1 MQLHLSRVHKLG
13 TSHERMGILFKYAN
27 LRINR
32 RKYETEIE
40 VRKGQVRLQSLDLL
54 QPMLLPLS
62 VIFEMLFFARVCLCL
77 SIC

>member
-1 MQLHLSRVHKLG
+1 MSEWV
-13 TSHERMGILFKYAN
+13 KYAN

-62 VIFEMLFFARVCLCL
+62 VI
-77 SIC
+77 